1 MATRSFRILALLAV
15 WFGCARACNVPV
27 FLYALQQWPADAYEL
42 VVYHQEGRIPPD
54 AEQMLQEPRIGRH
67 SINLSIRRVA
77 ADSADGKRHLQQ
89 NGVTTLPW
97 MELYY
102 PAHVHIAEPLWS
114 GPCTPAHL
122 ASIFHSPSRQQVSEK
137 IVAGDAVVW
146 ILLTAGDPR
155 RDSQAAVLIK
165 ATLERAGQELV
176 VPEIGTDING
186 NPIPVTDFK
195 NMPVS
200 FSAITVDRSDPQE
213 VVFVRMLLHSE
224 PDLLSFDQPM
234 AFPVFGRGR
243 MMYALVGEG
252 INEKNIL
259 EACRSAVAWCSCE
272 IKALNPG
279 VDLLLAADWSNPA
292 LARWVKKE
300 AISPLVGLEASRPDS
315 VRKKPGSFQ
324 ATPVTVDTMAAPEP
338 QERMIAPGVAKEP
351 EPALQKPANSAR
363 LLKNLLVLAGGG
375 GILIFIFSLVMI
387 LKKRGSKA

>member
-27 FLYALQQWPADAYEL
+27 FLYALQQWPADTYEL
-42 VVYHQEGRIPPD
+42 VVYQQDGRVPPEV
-54 AEQMLQEPRIGRH
+54 EQMLQEPRIGRH

-77 ADSADGKRHLQQ
+77 ADSADGKRDLQR
-89 NGVTTLPW
+89 NEVKTLPW

-102 PAHVHIAEPLWS
+102 PAHVHIAEPIWS
-114 GPCTPAHL
+114 GPCTPATL
-122 ASIFHSPSRQQVSEK
+122 SLILHSPVRQQVAEK

-146 ILLTAGDPR
+146 IVLTAGDPQ
-155 RDSQAAVLIK
+155 RDAQAESVVK
-165 ATLERAGQELV
+165 AALERAGQELV
-176 VPEIGTDING
+176 VPETGTDSNG
-186 NPIPVTDFK
+186 NPIPVTDFI

-200 FSAITVDRSDPQE
+200 FSAIAVDRSDPQE
-213 VVFVRMLLHSE
+213 VVLVQMLLHSE
-224 PDLLSFDQPM
+224 PDLLSFDQAM

-300 AISPLVGLEASRPDS
+300 TISPLVGLDAFRPDS
-315 VRKKPGSFQ
+315 VKKKNTAPQ
-324 ATPVTVDTMAAPEP
+324 AKPVTVDTMTAPEL
-338 QERMIAPGVAKEP
+338 QEGLITPDIAKEP
-351 EPALQKPANSAR
+351 EPAPQKPAKSAR

-375 GILIFIFSLVMI
+375 AILAIVFSLILI
-387 LKKRGSKA
+387 LKKRGSRA